1 MTQPLTSLN
10 QKTILQIVQQV
21 MGDFGL
27 PQPSAVIGNTD
38 KTVSQ
43 LLVHATR
50 IGEELAAKGGMNDG
64 WPAMRKEYTFN
75 LVGYGGYTGNTTE
88 GSNII
93 TGMSS
98 VTNIAVGMIGTS
110 TATPYGVTVTAV
122 DPVGLTV
129 TLNQA
134 GLNSDTDFDFSFG
147 NESYAIPP
155 DADHFIQQTG
165 WDRSFRWQLV
175 GPLSA
180 QEWQVLKSG
189 ISPTGPRLRYRIM
202 DGLIFVNPVP
212 ASLDNL
218 VMEYYSTG
226 WCQSAAGVAQTSW
239 QADTDTPVLQD
250 RLFILGMIARFLN
263 RKGFDSSTA
272 QREYD
277 DAVEAAIGRAGGSR
291 VLPINARA
299 EPPILLGSANVPDTG
314 YGS

>member
-10 QKTILQIVQQV
+10 QKTILRIIQEV

-27 PQPSAVIGNTD
+27 PIPTQIIGNTD

-43 LLVHATR
+43 MLIHATR
-50 IGEELAAKGGMNDG
+50 VGEDLAARGSINDG
-64 WPAMRKEYTFN
+64 WPVMRKEYTFN
-75 LVGYGGYTGNTTE
+75 LVGYGGYSGNTTL
-88 GSNII
+88 GSNVI
-93 TGMSS
+93 TNMNT
-98 VTNIAVGMIGTS
+98 VANIAVGMIGTS
-110 TATPYGVTVTAV
+110 TQTPYGVTVTAV
-122 DPVGLTV
+122 DPIGMTV
-129 TLNQA
+129 TLNQPA
-134 GLNSDTDFDFSFG
+134 LATDTGALFSFG
-147 NESYAIPP
+147 NESYAIPA

-226 WCQSAAGVAQTSW
+226 WCQSSAGVAQTSW
-239 QADTDTPVLQD
+239 MADTDTPVLQD

-263 RKGFDSSTA
+263 RKGFDSSSA

-291 VLPINARA
+291 VLPMNARA

-314 YGS
+314 FGS

>member
-1 MTQPLTSLN
+1 MTQPLTSSG
-10 QKTILQIVQQV
+10 QKTLLRIVQEV

-27 PQPSAVIGNTD
+27 PQPTQVIGNTD

-43 LLVHATR
+43 MLIHATR
-50 IGEELAAKGGMNDG
+50 VGEDLASRGGMNDG
-64 WPAMRKEYTFN
+64 WPAMRREYTFN
-75 LVGYGGYTGNTTE
+75 LVGYGGFTGNTTA
-88 GSNII
+88 GSNVI
-93 TGMSS
+93 TGMPS
-98 VTNIAVGMIGTS
+98 VANITVGMVGTS
-110 TATPYGVTVTAV
+110 TAIPYGATVTAV
-122 DPVGLTV
+122 GANSV

-134 GLNSDTDFDFSFG
+134 ALNTTTGAIFSFG
-147 NESYAIPP
+147 NESYAIPA

-175 GPLSA
+175 GPLTA

-202 DGLIFVNPVP
+202 DSMIFVNPVP
-212 ASLDNL
+212 ASLDSL

-226 WCQSAAGVAQTSW
+226 WCQSAAGVPQTAW
-239 QADTDTPVLQD
+239 AADTDTPVLQD
-250 RLFILGMIARFLN
+250 RLFILGIIARFLN
-263 RKGFDSSTA
+263 RKGFDSSSA

-291 VLPINARA
+291 VLSINARA
-299 EPPILLGSANVPDTG
+299 EPPILLGSSNTPDTG

>member
-1 MTQPLTSLN
+1 MTQPLTSSG
-10 QKTILQIVQQV
+10 QKTLLRIVQEV

-27 PQPSAVIGNTD
+27 PQPTQVIGNTD

-43 LLVHATR
+43 MLIHATR
-50 IGEELAAKGGMNDG
+50 VGEDLASRGGMNDG
-64 WPAMRKEYTFN
+64 WPAMRREYTFN
-75 LVGYGGYTGNTTE
+75 LVGYGGFTGNTTA
-88 GSNII
+88 GSNVI
-93 TGMSS
+93 TSMPS
-98 VTNIAVGMIGTS
+98 VANITVGMVGTS
-110 TATPYGVTVTAV
+110 TAIPYGATVTAV
-122 DPVGLTV
+122 GANSV

-134 GLNSDTDFDFSFG
+134 ALNTTTGAIFSFG
-147 NESYAIPP
+147 NESYAIPA

-175 GPLSA
+175 GPLTA

-202 DGLIFVNPVP
+202 DSMIFVNPVP
-212 ASLDNL
+212 ASLDSL

-226 WCQSAAGVAQTSW
+226 WCQSAAGVPQTAW
-239 QADTDTPVLQD
+239 AADTDTPVLQD
-250 RLFILGMIARFLN
+250 RLFILGIIARFLN
-263 RKGFDSSTA
+263 RKGFDSSSA

>member
-10 QKTILQIVQQV
+10 QKTILRIVQEV

-27 PQPSAVIGNTD
+27 PQPTQVIGNTD

-43 LLVHATR
+43 MLIHATR
-50 IGEELAAKGGMNDG
+50 VGEDLATRGGMNDG
-64 WPAMRKEYTFN
+64 WPAMRREYTFN
-75 LVGYGGYTGNTTE
+75 LVGYGGYSGNTTA
-88 GSNII
+88 GSNVI
-93 TGMSS
+93 TGMPS
-98 VTNIAVGMIGTS
+98 TANIAVGMVGTS

-122 DPVGLTV
+122 SANSV
-129 TLNQA
+129 TLNQSALSTQA
-134 GLNSDTDFDFSFG
+134 GALFSFG

-212 ASLDNL
+212 ASLDSL

-226 WCQSAAGVAQTSW
+226 WCQSAAGIAQTAW
-239 QADTDTPVLQD
+239 AADTDTPMLQD
-250 RLFILGMIARFLN
+250 RLFILGIIARFLN
-263 RKGFDSSTA
+263 RKGFDSTSA
-272 QREYD
+272 QREFD
-277 DAVEAAIGRAGGSR
+277 DAVEAAMGRAGGSR
-291 VLPINARA
+291 VLSINARA

>member
-1 MTQPLTSLN
+1 MTQPLTSSG
-10 QKTILQIVQQV
+10 QKTILQIVREV

-27 PQPSAVIGNTD
+27 PQPTQVIGNTD

-43 LLVHATR
+43 MLIHATR
-50 IGEELAAKGGMNDG
+50 IGEDLAARGGINDG
-64 WPAMRKEYTFN
+64 WQVMRKEYTFN
-75 LVGYGGYTGNTTE
+75 LVGYGGYTGSVTL
-88 GSNII
+88 GSNVISS
-93 TGMSS
+93 MSS
-98 VTNIAVGMIGTS
+98 VANITVGMVATS
-110 TATPYGVTVTAV
+110 TTMPYGATVTAV
-122 DPVGLTV
+122 GANSV
-129 TLNQA
+129 TLNQNA
-134 GLNSDTDFDFSFG
+134 LSTNTSAIFSFG
-147 NESYAIPP
+147 NESYPIPA

-189 ISPTGPRLRYRIM
+189 ISPTGPRLRFRIM
-202 DGLIFVNPVP
+202 NSQIYVNPVP

-218 VMEYYSTG
+218 VLEYYSTG
-226 WCQSAAGVAQTSW
+226 WCQSAAGVAQTAW
-239 QADTDTPVLQD
+239 AADTDTPVLQD

-263 RKGFDSSTA
+263 RKGFDSSAA

-277 DAVEAAIGRAGGSR
+277 DAVEVAIGRNAASR

>member
-1 MTQPLTSLN
+1 MTQPITSLG
-10 QKTILQIVQQV
+10 QKTILRIVQEV

-27 PQPSAVIGNTD
+27 PQPTQVIGNTD

-43 LLVHATR
+43 MLIHATR
-50 IGEELAAKGGMNDG
+50 VGEDLAARGGMNDG

-75 LVGYGGYTGNTTE
+75 LVGYGGYSGNTTA
-88 GSNII
+88 GSNVI
-93 TGMSS
+93 TNMST
-98 VTNIAVGMIGTS
+98 VANIAVGMVGTS

-122 DPVGLTV
+122 DPIGLTV
-129 TLNQA
+129 TLNQNV
-134 GLNSDTDFDFSFG
+134 LNTSTGALFSFG
-147 NESYAIPP
+147 NESYAVPT
-155 DADHFIQQTG
+155 DCDHFIQQTG

-175 GPLSA
+175 GPLTA

-202 DGLIFVNPVP
+202 DSMIFVNPVP
-212 ASLDNL
+212 ASLDSL

-226 WCQSAAGVAQTSW
+226 WCQSAAGVPQTVW
-239 QADTDTPVLQD
+239 AADTDTPVLQD
-250 RLFILGMIARFLN
+250 RLFILGIIARFLN
-263 RKGFDSSTA
+263 RKGFDSSSA

-299 EPPILLGSANVPDTG
+299 EPPILLGSANVPDTSF
-314 YGS
+314 GS

>member
-1 MTQPLTSLN
+1 MTQPLTSLG
-10 QKTILQIVQQV
+10 QKTILRIVQEV

-27 PQPSAVIGNTD
+27 PQPTQIIGNTD

-43 LLVHATR
+43 MLIHATR

-64 WPAMRKEYTFN
+64 WPAMRKEYTFH
-75 LVGYGGYTGNTTE
+75 LVGYGGYSGNTVA
-88 GSNII
+88 GSNVI
-93 TGMSS
+93 TNMNT
-98 VTNIAVGMIGTS
+98 VANIAIGMVGTS
-110 TATPYGVTVTAV
+110 TATPYGVTVTAI
-122 DPVGLTV
+122 DPVGMTV
-129 TLNQA
+129 TLNQNA
-134 GLNSDTDFDFSFG
+134 LNTDTGALFSFG
-147 NESYAIPP
+147 NESYPIPA

-175 GPLSA
+175 GPLNA

-202 DGLIFVNPVP
+202 DGQIFVNPVP

-226 WCQSAAGVAQTSW
+226 WCQSAAGVAQTAW
-239 QADTDTPVLQD
+239 AADTDTPVLQD

-263 RKGFDSSTA
+263 RKGFDSSSA

-299 EPPILLGSANVPDTG
+299 EPPILLGSANLPDTG